1 MRQLYTSYKRTWRR
15 VAAPEQVLRNG
26 GWDRADED
34 LGWLTNDDVR
44 SLTST
49 NKQAPAKGQRVIDVT
64 VYKRM
69 RCSIIT
75 RAHSPRSSKVT
86 FSLILAKS
94 SRITI
99 FGKCSTRTPLIET
112 AGRTSNTGFRFFPSY
127 PRPDIKQRAT
137 PLPTP
142 YLPTPPL
149 AVSGEVHQGGRSFL
163 SVGFFKNKMP
173 ISAVR
178 DGVS

>member
-99 FGKCSTRTPLIET
+99 FGKCSTRTPLI
-112 AGRTSNTGFRFFPSY
+112 GLR
-127 PRPDIKQRAT
+127 K
-137 PLPTP
+137 P
-142 YLPTPPL
+142 YKTPPAQSMGVFSSL
-149 AVSGEVHQGGRSFL
+149 DFCFCDGPAFCSCPPVIVLFW
-163 SVGFFKNKMP
+163 NKK
-173 ISAVR
+173 
-178 DGVS
+178 

>member
-1 MRQLYTSYKRTWRR
+1 MSYKRTWRR

-75 RAHSPRSSKVT
+75 RARSPRFSKVT
-86 FSLILAKS
+86 FSLILAKKFEDHNFWQMS
-94 SRITI
+94 HTHAAY
-99 FGKCSTRTPLIET
+99 TPME
-112 AGRTSNTGFRFFPSY
+112 
-127 PRPDIKQRAT
+127 
-137 PLPTP
+137 
-142 YLPTPPL
+142 
-149 AVSGEVHQGGRSFL
+149 
-163 SVGFFKNKMP
+163 
-173 ISAVR
+173 
-178 DGVS
+178 

>member
-15 VAAPEQVLRNG
+15 VAALEQVLRNG

-75 RAHSPRSSKVT
+75 RARSPRFSKAT

-94 SRITI
+94 SKITI
-99 FGKCSTRTPLIET
+99 FGTHAAYCKMGRKNRIRGQIFFWGLPPYQKSRTPDY
-112 AGRTSNTGFRFFPSY
+112 GC
-127 PRPDIKQRAT
+127 
-137 PLPTP
+137 
-142 YLPTPPL
+142 
-149 AVSGEVHQGGRSFL
+149 
-163 SVGFFKNKMP
+163 
-173 ISAVR
+173 
-178 DGVS
+178 

>member
-49 NKQAPAKGQRVIDVT
+49 NKQAPAKGQRVIDVA

-75 RAHSPRSSKVT
+75 RARSPRFSKVT

-99 FGKCSTRTPLIET
+99 RNFHGKNPVCELFPEFHKNVTLLYLIMLASMMILRRSHVHTFRYT
-112 AGRTSNTGFRFFPSY
+112 AY
-127 PRPDIKQRAT
+127 
-137 PLPTP
+137 
-142 YLPTPPL
+142 
-149 AVSGEVHQGGRSFL
+149 
-163 SVGFFKNKMP
+163 
-173 ISAVR
+173 
-178 DGVS
+178 

>member
-1 MRQLYTSYKRTWRR
+1 MKYANPCLMRQLYTSYKRTWRR

-75 RAHSPRSSKVT
+75 RARRPRLSKVT

-94 SRITI
+94 SKITI
-99 FGKCSTRTPLIET
+99 FGTPEAERGNSTANT
-112 AGRTSNTGFRFFPSY
+112 ATG
-127 PRPDIKQRAT
+127 PRGHFLQRARRK
-137 PLPTP
+137 
-142 YLPTPPL
+142 
-149 AVSGEVHQGGRSFL
+149 SC
-163 SVGFFKNKMP
+163 MC
-173 ISAVR
+173 
-178 DGVS
+178 

>member
-1 MRQLYTSYKRTWRR
+1 MKYANPCLMRQLYTSYKRTWRR

-75 RAHSPRSSKVT
+75 RARSPRFSKVT

-99 FGKCSTRTPLIET
+99 FGNCSTRTPLICAEFHRRGQHFGT
-112 AGRTSNTGFRFFPSY
+112 KA
-127 PRPDIKQRAT
+127 
-137 PLPTP
+137 
-142 YLPTPPL
+142 
-149 AVSGEVHQGGRSFL
+149 
-163 SVGFFKNKMP
+163 FFKVGKW
-173 ISAVR
+173 
-178 DGVS
+178 

>member
-1 MRQLYTSYKRTWRR
+1 MRQLCTSYKRTWRR

-75 RAHSPRSSKVT
+75 RARTPRRFSKVT

-94 SRITI
+94 SKITI
-99 FGKCSTRTPLIET
+99 FGTHVQGAASLIH
-112 AGRTSNTGFRFFPSY
+112 RFEFSHVDSLWW
-127 PRPDIKQRAT
+127 RIWALCGINQQQAA
-137 PLPTP
+137 LIFFFF
-142 YLPTPPL
+142 
-149 AVSGEVHQGGRSFL
+149 FL
-163 SVGFFKNKMP
+163 
-173 ISAVR
+173 
-178 DGVS
+178 

>member
-75 RAHSPRSSKVT
+75 RARSPRFSKVT

-94 SRITI
+94 SKITI
-99 FGKCSTRTPLIET
+99 FGTHT
-112 AGRTSNTGFRFFPSY
+112 AYSELSMPIFKRFF
-127 PRPDIKQRAT
+127 IRANYAKFCV
-137 PLPTP
+137 PQ
-142 YLPTPPL
+142 
-149 AVSGEVHQGGRSFL
+149 SGASKYQECFNTTMVKTLTIFD
-163 SVGFFKNKMP
+163 F
-173 ISAVR
+173 
-178 DGVS
+178 

>member
-69 RCSIIT
+69 RCSIIM
-75 RAHSPRSSKVT
+75 RARTPRLSKVT
-86 FSLILAKS
+86 FLLILAKS
-94 SRITI
+94 SKSTI
-99 FGKCSTRTPLIET
+99 FGTH
-112 AGRTSNTGFRFFPSY
+112 AAY
-127 PRPDIKQRAT
+127 PICRVGVIFQDLGVKHSEVDHKNFGGQ
-137 PLPTP
+137 
-142 YLPTPPL
+142 
-149 AVSGEVHQGGRSFL
+149 VSRSHH
-163 SVGFFKNKMP
+163 
-173 ISAVR
+173 
-178 DGVS
+178 